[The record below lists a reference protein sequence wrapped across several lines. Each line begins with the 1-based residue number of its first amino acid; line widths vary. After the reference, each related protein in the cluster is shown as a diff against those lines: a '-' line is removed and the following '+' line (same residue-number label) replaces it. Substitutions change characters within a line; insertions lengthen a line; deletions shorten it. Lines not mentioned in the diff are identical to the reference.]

1 MKQAQEIYRDMLSVF
16 REKTGFSMADSSDL
30 AVRLY
35 AAAAE
40 IETLYVYGDWVLAQ
54 SFPQTAAGE
63 YLDLHAALRG
73 LRRADASAATGT
85 LRFSLDEARSADV
98 TVPAGTVCLTAGL
111 TRFVTTEGGV
121 IAAGETSCNV
131 AARAEESGES
141 GNADAGTVTQM
152 ALPPTGVSA
161 CTNPAAFTGG
171 RDAEDDET
179 LRARVLESFVR
190 LPNGANA
197 AFYETRARSHEG
209 VGGVEVKP
217 RSRGAGT
224 VDVIVAGT
232 AGVPSQ
238 ALLDEIEDDLASVR
252 EIAVDVQVLAPQTVS
267 VDVTAQIRP
276 ADGVSAAAAI
286 AAAESAIRRLF
297 TGERLGKPLYLAELG
312 KCVYDTGLVKNYA
325 FTAPQADIAA
335 VSGTLPVCG
344 TVTVTEGA

>member
-16 REKTGFSMADSSDL
+16 RERTGFSMADSSDL

-54 SFPQTAAGE
+54 SFPQTAAGA

-73 LRRADASAATGT
+73 LRRAEPSAATGT
-85 LRFSLDEARSADV
+85 LRFSLDAARETDV
-98 TVPAGTVCLTAGL
+98 SVPAGTVCLTAGL
-111 TRFVTTEGGV
+111 VRFVTTADGV
-121 IAAGETSCNV
+121 IAAGETSCDV
-131 AARAEESGES
+131 PARAEETGAS
-141 GNADAGTVTQM
+141 GNADANAVTQM
-152 ALPPTGVSA
+152 ALPPIGVAA

-171 RDAEDDET
+171 ADAEDDDT
-179 LRARVLESFVR
+179 LRTRVLESFVR

-197 AFYETRARSHEG
+197 AFYETRARSHAG

-217 RSRGAGT
+217 RSRGVGT

-238 ALLDEIEDDLASVR
+238 ALLDEIAAELSAVR
-252 EIAVDVQVLAPQTVS
+252 EIAVDVRVLAPQTVT
-267 VDVTAQIRP
+267 VDVAVQILP
-276 ADGVSAAAAI
+276 ADGVGAAAAI

-297 TGERLGKPLYLAELG
+297 TGERLGKPLYLAELA

-325 FTAPQADIAA
+325 FTAPQADLAA